1 MSDPVQTLEQII
13 EEWYDLEVET
23 QNHSW
28 KLTPVNEARS
38 WSPNRDLGVLK
49 SSLCPDPPG

>member
-1 MSDPVQTLEQII
+1 MSDSVQTLEQII

-28 KLTPVNEARS
+28 KQTLVNEARS
-38 WSPNRDLGVLK
+38 
-49 SSLCPDPPG
+49 